1 MGRRILLTYHHQTF
15 VFLFEIFVTP
25 KILLFLSQSFCHTSL
40 GCSETVLWEEQKRVC
55 VRVLIS
61 DPI

>member
-15 VFLFEIFVTP
+15 VILFEIFVTQ
-25 KILLFLSQSFCHTSL
+25 KILLFLSESFCHTSL
-40 GCSETVLWEEQKRVC
+40 GCSETVLWDEQKRVC